1 MLNGGWETGAKR
13 ICINVFEP
21 SLATKSEHHAR
32 IRDSGGGGVGSGI
45 ALSI

>member
-1 MLNGGWETGAKR
+1 MGDKR